1 MIKVYSSNMCP
12 DCRDFKKNLDR
23 FMIGYELIDINGSL
37 KALKEFL
44 KLRDEDPAFSPAR
57 KGGQIG
63 IPALVKEDGSLTL
76 DWAEYLREHGF
87 EPFYEETG
95 PTCSLDSK
103 SC

>member
-1 MIKVYSSNMCP
+1 MIKVYSSRMCP
-12 DCRDFKKNLDR
+12 DCRDLKKNLDR
-23 FMIGYELIDINGSL
+23 CRIGYELIDINESL

-44 KLRDEDPAFSPAR
+44 RLRDEDPAFAPAK

-63 IPALVKEDGSLTL
+63 IPALVREDGSLTL
-76 DWAEYLREHGF
+76 DWADYLRSQGF

-95 PTCSLDSK
+95 PACSIDSK